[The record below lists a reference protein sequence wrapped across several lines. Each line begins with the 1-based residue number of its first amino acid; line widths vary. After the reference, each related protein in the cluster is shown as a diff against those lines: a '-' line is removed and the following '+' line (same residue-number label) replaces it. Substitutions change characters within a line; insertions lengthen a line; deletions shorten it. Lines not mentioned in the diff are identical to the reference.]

1 MTHCQNGYRTVAV
14 ARVSGAEKRMGRRPP
29 RSAKEPPSAG
39 YGRVACSC
47 QSMRQVVCF
56 VVVQVGPFRYC
67 AVELSV
73 STSLKWTVM
82 VVSHAAAGQIVP
94 EPSMG
99 LATATHSALM
109 TSSS

>member
-73 STSLKWTVM
+73 SAWSGIRADSGYVL
-82 VVSHAAAGQIVP
+82 HALRSEWGC
-94 EPSMG
+94 
-99 LATATHSALM
+99 LLR
-109 TSSS
+109 